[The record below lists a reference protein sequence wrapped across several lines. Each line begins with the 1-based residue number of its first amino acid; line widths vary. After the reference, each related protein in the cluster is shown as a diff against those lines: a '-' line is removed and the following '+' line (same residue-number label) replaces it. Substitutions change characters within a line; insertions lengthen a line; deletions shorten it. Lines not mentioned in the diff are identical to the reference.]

1 MLYLYTSSEGSAF
14 LFLPIIIN
22 VARLF
27 VVLCNYSGIIIL
39 LVVIYC
45 IFICM
50 FAKGC
55 IILQN
60 VLG

>member
-14 LFLPIIIN
+14 LFLSIIIN

-39 LVVIYC
+39 LVVIYY